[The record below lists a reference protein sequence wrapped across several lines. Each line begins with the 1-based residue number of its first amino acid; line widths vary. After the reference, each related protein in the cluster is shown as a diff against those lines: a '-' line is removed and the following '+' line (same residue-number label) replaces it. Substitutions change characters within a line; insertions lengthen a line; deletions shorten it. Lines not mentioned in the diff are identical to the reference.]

1 MESLALCSKILY
13 ERDILEKQKE
23 IIELKKKYYCS
34 CGKLTLHIHQL
45 YSHPNRYNDYGDPNM
60 LLNRCTAL
68 INNIHKSIFELF
80 NYIDEPPY
88 LTPDRDSIK
97 ENFKKILNN
106 DCDFENKLTEII
118 YENLSKFT
126 ESPLS
131 SKEKTNEIVNTIFGM
146 FPIIYDGGRYH
157 FTDNI
162 ERLIKIIRYKIF
174 GVYEEE
180 DLCFDHDVE
189 LIEELSDNFEIIY
202 HCDECKKVIS
212 SQDSEI
218 FDNYQV
224 CHDCFNE
231 FRLVISKYKKRKKHN
246 IGWNHIDSL
255 YDEVEKIV
263 VNH

>member
-13 ERDILEKQKE
+13 DRDILEKQKE

-34 CGKLTLHIHQL
+34 HGKLTLHIHQL
-45 YSHPNRYNDYGDPNM
+45 YNYDFRYDEYSDPDPNM

-68 INNIHKSIFELF
+68 INNIHKSIFKLF

-88 LTPDRDSIK
+88 QTDRDFIK

-118 YENLSKFT
+118 YDNLSKFT

-131 SKEKTNEIVNTIFGM
+131 SKEKTNEIVNTIFEI
-146 FPIIYDGGRYH
+146 FPIIYDHYSYR

-162 ERLIKIIRYKIF
+162 EKLIKLIRFKIF

-180 DLCFDHDVE
+180 DLCYFDNDAE
-189 LIEELSDNFEIIY
+189 LIEELTNNFEIICY
-202 HCDECKKVIS
+202 CDECKKVIS
-212 SQDSEI
+212 PSKI
-218 FDNYQV
+218 FYNYQV
-224 CHDCFNE
+224 CNDCFNE
-231 FRLVISKYKKRKKHN
+231 FKLVISKYKKRKKSIH
-246 IGWNHIDSL
+246 SL

-263 VNH
+263 VNA